1 MAIVKIFPNDPKKS
15 DFSIRFFATKF
26 HLFEGDKILRSN
38 LKSVEEAEGEMN
50 KIVAERIKVK
60 LPEVQ
65 VFHNGFDPETK
76 ELAPHKR
83 NHTYALKKCEVCGE
97 EFKSIRS
104 NHVYCSRPC
113 ANNLEARL
121 KRKSK
126 HEKNN
131 TVNTDESDYVLKEPF
146 GYEDPIL
153 QSLVERNTQKTFDE
167 LGKQAQIEKKRENFV
182 SDLLDCIA
190 LQVEFEVKAGKIDWD
205 YYYKGLIRLNLVY
218 FNGVNMFTAL
228 TEIFGV
234 DGYKK
239 PIVLSSIL
247 NPSTLENAKKQ
258 GVRFLV
264 NMNTF
269 PSHAQHSALASLCLN
284 KVVIQNFI
292 LKMKN
297 VDELDTMVKQ
307 LTAKLS
313 SFNEFNAEVA
323 SNLRSNSNSLSKL
336 NTKIEALESMNNVK
350 FTPQEIYDPLNR
362 EEPIIR
368 DYMKEE
374 EENKVSWWKKM
385 FKL

>member
-83 NHTYALKKCEVCGE
+83 NHTYALKNCEVCGE

-113 ANNLEARL
+113 ANDLEARL
-121 KRKSK
+121 KRKAK
-126 HEKNN
+126 
-131 TVNTDESDYVLKEPF
+131 KEPTKT
-146 GYEDPIL
+146 E
-153 QSLVERNTQKTFDE
+153 EREGLSEGIKRTYFELELEKDSQKVFDD

-297 VDELDTMVKQ
+297 MDELDTMVKQ

-313 SFNEFNAEVA
+313 SLNEFNTELA

-336 NTKIEALESMNNVK
+336 IAKIEALESMNNVK

-374 EENKVSWWKKM
+374 EKNKVSWWKKM